1 MDSMN
6 HQSAKEECEQTQ
18 GPKPADWLFQQ
29 RQMESPSLSMKQAT
43 KEILPANS
51 GLSCF
56 CPQRTMVIKAAINHN
71 SLQTAEESTGNKDGL
86 NHPASFKNC
95 QPGLMADKS
104 IEMTGVL
111 IFSEPTS
118 K

>member
-6 HQSAKEECEQTQ
+6 HQSAKKECERIQ

-29 RQMESPSLSMKQAT
+29 RQMESQSLSMKQST

-51 GLSCF
+51 DLSYF
-56 CPQRTMVIKAAINHN
+56 CSQRTMEIKIAINHN
-71 SLQTAEESTGNKDGL
+71 SLQTAEEHTGNKDGL
-86 NHPASFKNC
+86 DQPASFKNS
-95 QPGLMADKS
+95 QPGLKADKR

-111 IFSEPTS
+111 IFSETPS